1 MHFTASLLTPADL
14 KVLHIC
20 TPITILQFINFPQN
34 FFFLHFGNDVNR
46 RELTDDDDD
55 NQVKELLFMI
65 SFWLGRRGKR
75 FFNKECPTLQK
86 CEQKN
91 KTS

>member
-1 MHFTASLLTPADL
+1 
-14 KVLHIC
+14 
-20 TPITILQFINFPQN
+20 
-34 FFFLHFGNDVNR
+34 
-46 RELTDDDDD
+46 
-55 NQVKELLFMI
+55 MI

-91 KTS
+91 KPLEGLEDDNITAAALSESQIIRLESDVDAILDDAAVLETTRVCSQLLLHHHT